1 MEDSTKDLEYAFFH
15 DSQLFQ
21 QTLENCQTSETITLL
36 EKLLKE
42 EKFHTEDGKG
52 SYGFLRAIF
61 KLLSP
66 DTERGAEQRAAILS
80 AVIKW
85 ISTKGNDTSCAFD
98 KGVTD
103 IINQCI
109 NEINNLSEKALIDTT
124 NLIFATLHRK
134 TPLYGKFFSFIP
146 PILALYES
154 CGIVT
159 IKESID
165 NVREF
170 TGPEYKDYLLMR
182 ILRLEWNKD
191 TILSIVTMLQDISN
205 IDSIEL
211 DEIPPIIYQLLL
223 ISRKG
228 HKRVVINGIAEYF
241 NKLDQ
246 IFEEIKGSE
255 QKEKEPEVS
264 SLSSFMNL
272 SLIEGTVIIHI
283 TFAVKQDQ
291 ELGAEYI
298 KYVKSGKTMYLTPF
312 NIACLLSI
320 ARIHRFEDTVL
331 DLLKNMIK
339 NHFKDREKLENKIWM
354 SKLFPSHDGVSLSN
368 IFQHIIRKT
377 SFGWDQVTQCLA
389 QLAFVLL
396 DAAVSPLSSG
406 KIGGRKA
413 GSHMTA
419 NDLMTELAIQILLE
433 MFKIHDMIRTEI
445 LNQILSRVVSK
456 SSSIGNFLVLLEII
470 VKEAPDALMDY
481 LSKIKEAFD
490 YLSYLSVDTADLLL
504 KAVQPIIL
512 LDQSFRDGLMLV
524 LRKSMFAK
532 NIEGRQIALKGFIQ
546 MLMISTQEENDD
558 SVILSD
564 DLTSDSMQVQE
575 SKALKLEILG
585 ILRRIFHQQADIR
598 LVLYDGLM
606 RVMDV
611 SENLNPDI
619 FEILYTQTSLHP
631 NLRLDLCIENV
642 AGELCAVEP
651 LGNLIQCIS
660 RSVTIF
666 SRNCNDDGMSVEANH
681 MLKFKNDLS
690 LLIERICSD
699 DVINYHV
706 DPAAEGAR
714 SNIACS
720 LLIGCFEAL
729 IEYVFFSKPH
739 SSESSSTILKIFQK
753 YTDLVKEKTTSNPKG
768 RKSTI
773 NIGDNSILSFR
784 FIGEI
789 CKFTFCDCEEN
800 ESNTAKTILRSDPEF
815 VKYITTVTYAKI
827 KQIPINN
834 EPHNSSMFSY
844 CTSLAQV
851 FMNEF
856 INNLNNNSNQ
866 NLEKVNKKTK
876 SKSILSIAIESF
888 HHLTQTVSNCWPEKL
903 SEYLSIAYP
912 SNVSLE
918 NTPTDLDSWLG
929 LYIREFERLVTS
941 LMKQSPPLI
950 SETTGLCEIISLLS
964 KYFTKDTN
972 DDDTIPAQ
980 QQNLEQLI
988 SWLREFCI
996 ETYVDDVGLTKSA
1009 VGLLINLEKNMTN
1022 FESVAEM
1029 SHDAFLVLGD
1039 INTSICGI
1047 IVSFLE
1053 QMYQDLEGC
1062 IERMKSMCSFE
1073 DAESDSS
1080 SEHTKIEAKILTMMI
1095 KLINISINLV
1105 RTDLPETSSEH
1116 LIKSLQRTYKALLAL
1131 TKYKISEAGPINQLF
1146 IGVIELAGSNLSESL
1161 YNHLTFSLQSTG
1173 MRRQGMV
1180 KKGKGTTNSNMAR
1193 VIRESKLI
1201 PSLIFLIE
1209 SFERYLLQLSKKSK
1223 TELMQYIKRATARDF
1238 KLQIDNNQQKHDDE
1252 GESSA
1257 TKKRTKKATTK
1268 RKHMEE
1274 IGEQSNQKEDHGQD
1288 NDDNAGEG
1296 GSQEHNSLSG
1306 NLFLRE

>member
-1 MEDSTKDLEYAFFH
+1 MEDPTKDLEYAFFH

-21 QTLENCQTSETITLL
+21 QSIESCQVSETITLL
-36 EKLLKE
+36 EKLLNE
-42 EKFHTEDGKG
+42 EKFYTEDGKG
-52 SYGFLRAIF
+52 SYGFLRTIF

-66 DTERGAEQRAAILS
+66 NTERGVEQRAAILS
-80 AVIKW
+80 AVINW
-85 ISTKGNDTSCAFD
+85 ISTKGKDTSCAFD

-103 IINQCI
+103 IVNQCI

-124 NLIFATLHRK
+124 NLLFAILHRK
-134 TPLYGKFFSFIP
+134 TSIYGKFFSFIP
-146 PILALYES
+146 PILAFYES

-182 ILRLEWNKD
+182 ILRLEWDKD
-191 TILSIVTMLQDISN
+191 NILSIVTMLQDISLTDEQVELVVDKLLRN

-223 ISRKG
+223 LSRKG
-228 HKRVVINGIAEYF
+228 HKRVIINGVAEYF
-241 NKLDQ
+241 NKLAQ
-246 IFEEIKGSE
+246 IFEEDEGSGQKG
-255 QKEKEPEVS
+255 KEPEAS
-264 SLSSFMNL
+264 SLSSFVNL

-320 ARIHRFEDTVL
+320 AKIHRFEDTVL

-339 NHFKDREKLENKIWM
+339 AHLKNREKLENKIWM
-354 SKLFPSHDGVSLSN
+354 SKLFPNNDEVSLSN
-368 IFQHIIRKT
+368 IFQQIIQKT
-377 SFGWDQVTQCLA
+377 SFGWDQVTQCLM

-406 KIGGRKA
+406 KIGRRA
-413 GSHMTA
+413 RSNMTA

-433 MFKIHDMIRTEI
+433 MFKIHDMVRAEI

-456 SSSIGNFLVLLEII
+456 SSSIGNFLALLEII
-470 VKEAPDALMDY
+470 VKKAPDALMNY

-490 YLSYLSVDTADLLL
+490 YLSYLSVDIADLLL

-524 LRKSMFAK
+524 LRKCMFAK

-546 MLMISTQEENDD
+546 ILMIFTQENDD
-558 SVILSD
+558 PMILSNN
-564 DLTSDSMQVQE
+564 LTSDSVQVQE

-585 ILRRIFHQQADIR
+585 ILRRTFNQQADIR
-598 LVLYDGLM
+598 LVLHDGLM
-606 RVMDV
+606 RVMDL
-611 SENLNPDI
+611 SETLNSDI
-619 FEILYTQTSLHP
+619 FEILHTQFQRYFEMETSLHP
-631 NLRLDLCIENV
+631 ILRLDLCIENV
-642 AGELCAVEP
+642 AGELSAVEP

-666 SRNCNDDGMSVEANH
+666 SGNCNDGEMSLVTSH
-681 MLKFKNDLS
+681 MLEFKNNLS

-699 DVINYHV
+699 DMIDYRV

-714 SNIACS
+714 
-720 LLIGCFEAL
+720 
-729 IEYVFFSKPH
+729 
-739 SSESSSTILKIFQK
+739 
-753 YTDLVKEKTTSNPKG
+753 

-800 ESNTAKTILRSDPEF
+800 ESNIAKTILRGDPEF

-827 KQIPINN
+827 KQMPTNN
-834 EPHNSSMFSY
+834 ESQNSSMFSY

-856 INNLNNNSNQ
+856 INNIDNNNSN
-866 NLEKVNKKTK
+866 NNTEINEKINKKTK

-912 SNVSLE
+912 SSISLE

-929 LYIREFERLVTS
+929 LYVREFERLITS

-964 KYFTKDTN
+964 KQFTKN
-972 DDDTIPAQ
+972 VNGDDTMPAQ

-988 SWLREFCI
+988 TWLREFCI

-1009 VGLLINLEKNMTN
+1009 VGLLINLEKDMIN
-1022 FESVAEM
+1022 FESVTEM
-1029 SHDAFLVLGD
+1029 SHDAFLMLGNIED
-1039 INTSICGI
+1039 KSEEQEQPKFSFVNIRTAATICGI
-1047 IVSFLE
+1047 IISFLE

-1062 IERMKSMCSFE
+1062 IDRMKSMCSFE
-1073 DAESDSS
+1073 DEVNDPSS
-1080 SEHTKIEAKILTMMI
+1080 SEHTKIETKISTMMI

-1105 RTDLPETSSEH
+1105 RTNLPETSSEH
-1116 LIKSLQRTYKALLAL
+1116 LIKSLQRAYKTLLAF
-1131 TKYKISEAGPINQLF
+1131 TKYKISEAGPINKLF
-1146 IGVIELAGSNLSESL
+1146 IEVIELAGSNLSEFL
-1161 YNHLTFSLQSTG
+1161 YKNLTFSLQST
-1173 MRRQGMV
+1173 
-1180 KKGKGTTNSNMAR
+1180 
-1193 VIRESKLI
+1193 
-1201 PSLIFLIE
+1201 
-1209 SFERYLLQLSKKSK
+1209 
-1223 TELMQYIKRATARDF
+1223 ELMRYIKRATARDF
-1238 KLQIDNNQQKHDDE
+1238 KLQINNSQVVEQQHE
-1252 GESSA
+1252 NSNEVESNT
-1257 TKKRTKKATTK
+1257 TKKRTKKDT
-1268 RKHMEE
+1268 
-1274 IGEQSNQKEDHGQD
+1274 N
-1288 NDDNAGEG
+1288 DNAGEG
-1296 GSQEHNSLSG
+1296 GSQERKRRKTRKTESST
-1306 NLFLRE
+1306 